1 MLHNSPCWSELK
13 IVVVILFY
21 RIFAVKTDVT
31 QRYLM
36 QSHVHV
42 EQVLS
47 GWLALLHVIPKIEVG
62 PESKLLVTAE
72 VDTGI
77 SQKQ

>member
-1 MLHNSPCWSELK
+1 
-13 IVVVILFY
+13 
-21 RIFAVKTDVT
+21 
-31 QRYLM
+31 M

-62 PESKLLVTAE
+62 PESNLLVTAE